1 MKLPSLA
8 ATLSLGLALGLAL
21 AACSKD
27 PPPSTRWNDAAA
39 AVAESAKPIVTASA
53 PPQAGGAL
61 NKFFPADGA
70 DGYSR
75 VFTQEKD
82 GFAEAKL
89 KKDGKDVATASIA
102 DTRTNDDAKKKFEGV
117 TEKVSGYPV
126 VKVGGNQSSVLV
138 AERYQVK
145 ISSATLDHDARKALL
160 AKFDLAGLSKL

>member
-1 MKLPSLA
+1 MRWRAIAALA
-8 ATLSLGLALGLAL
+8 LAL
-21 AACSKD
+21 AASACSKEA
-27 PPPSTRWNDAAA
+27 PSTRWNDAAA
-39 AVAESAKPIVTASA
+39 AAESAKPIVDKAA

-70 DGYSR
+70 DGYAR

-89 KKDGKDVATASIA
+89 RKDDKDVATASIA
-102 DTRTNDDAKKKFEGV
+102 DTRTNEDAKKKFEGV
-117 TEKVSGYPV
+117 SEKVGRFPV

-145 ISSATLDHDARKALL
+145 ISSTTLDHEARKALL
-160 AKFDLAGLSKL
+160 AKFDLEGLSKL